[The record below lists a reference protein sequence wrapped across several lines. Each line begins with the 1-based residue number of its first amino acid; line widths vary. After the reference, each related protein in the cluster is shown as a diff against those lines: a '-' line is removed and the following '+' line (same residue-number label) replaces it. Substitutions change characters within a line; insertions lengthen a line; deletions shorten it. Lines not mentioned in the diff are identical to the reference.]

1 MKFDLHIHSC
11 LSPCADLEMS
21 PSEIVRRAVEAD
33 VDGIALTDHQSAR
46 NAPAIDEC
54 ARRAGL
60 GCLFGL
66 EVQTAEEVHTLA
78 LFDTVEQALAMT
90 DWVYA
95 AMPKR
100 VNDPE
105 TFGDQP
111 VVTWDDDIVEM
122 EWRLL
127 AMGCRR
133 TIPETAAKVH
143 ELGGLYLAAHVDRPN
158 HSVFG
163 ALGCIPEP
171 LPPGDATAQPSL
183 TVAAPTA
190 RYFDAVELS
199 RTADEAVWLP
209 RIGDYAVTRSSDAHN
224 LDDVAR
230 VWTET
235 ADTTADTSAQADD
248 AAHIDDLAH
257 ADVAAQA
264 QRREF
269 SIAYLKA
276 IFAAKATTLSPK
288 LTSF

>member
-1 MKFDLHIHSC
+1 MSAVRFDLHLHSC
-11 LSPCADLEMS
+11 LSPCANLEMS
-21 PSEIVRRAVEAD
+21 PSEIVARAVRAGM
-33 VDGIALTDHQSAR
+33 DGIALTDHQSAR
-46 NAPAIDEC
+46 NTPAIAEC

-60 GCLFGL
+60 KCLYGM
-66 EVQTAEEVHTLA
+66 EVQTAEEVHTVA
-78 LFDTVEQALAMT
+78 LFDTVEQALALT
-90 DWVYA
+90 DWVYE

-122 EWRLL
+122 EWRIL

-143 ELGGLYLAAHVDRPN
+143 ELGGLYIAAHIDRPN
-158 HSVFG
+158 FSV
-163 ALGCIPEP
+163 LGTLGTIPEP
-171 LPPGDATAQPSL
+171 DEPSAVHPSSL
-183 TVAAPTA
+183 IVH

-209 RIGDYAVTRSSDAHN
+209 KASKYAVTRSSDAHN

-230 VWTET
+230 VWTE
-235 ADTTADTSAQADD
+235 AEG
-248 AAHIDDLAH
+248 
-257 ADVAAQA
+257 
-264 QRREF
+264 EF
-269 SIAYLKA
+269 SVAGLKA
-276 IFAAKATTLSPK
+276 AFAAKATRLSPR

>member
-1 MKFDLHIHSC
+1 VKFDLHIHSC

-21 PSEIVRRAVEAD
+21 PSEIVKRAVAAGM
-33 VDGIALTDHQSAR
+33 DGIALTDHQTAK
-46 NAPAIDEC
+46 NAPAIAEC

-60 GCLFGL
+60 KCLFGL

-90 DWVYA
+90 EWVYE

-122 EWRLL
+122 EWRIL

-133 TIPETAAKVH
+133 MIPETAAKVH
-143 ELGGLYLAAHVDRPN
+143 ELGGLYVAAHVDRAN
-158 HSVFG
+158 HSVIG

-171 LPPGDATAQPSL
+171 IVDAATSPRQNKDDPSSERDEV
-183 TVAAPTA
+183 VASTT
-190 RYFDAVELS
+190 YFDAVELS
-199 RTADEAVWLP
+199 RTADETIWLP
-209 RIGDYAVTRSSDAHN
+209 KTAGYAVTRSSDAHN

-230 VWTET
+230 VWTE
-235 ADTTADTSAQADD
+235 AEG
-248 AAHIDDLAH
+248 
-257 ADVAAQA
+257 
-264 QRREF
+264 EF
-269 SIAYLKA
+269 SVAGLKS
-276 IFAAKATTLSPK
+276 IFAAKSTRISPR
-288 LTSF
+288 LTNF